1 MAEEKT
7 LAQGAEESAENAGA
21 APQKPAEPR
30 AESSAVEA
38 SGGEPKTTAQGDG
51 DVKPSGPG
59 KEETKTLA
67 QGTGEAKPDSESEA
81 AKKARKKRKRQIREI
96 KTFFLRLVAMIIMLY
111 VLFGVV
117 FGVRPMSNDDMKPRI
132 SAGDLLLYYRLEN
145 RYVANDVVV
154 FEKDGATYV
163 GRIVAQ
169 GGDTVEITDNAS
181 LVVNGSSV
189 VENDIYYSTPKYD
202 TDVSYPLTLASDEYF
217 LLCDYRTGAK
227 DSRAFGPVKR
237 SEFKGKVITVLR
249 RSSL

>member
-7 LAQGAEESAENAGA
+7 LAQGAGEPAENAGA
-21 APQKPAEPR
+21 APQKPGEPQT
-30 AESSAVEA
+30 ESNAVEA

-51 DVKPSGPG
+51 DVKPSGLG

-67 QGTGEAKPDSESEA
+67 QGGDHESEA

-96 KTFFLRLVAMIIMLY
+96 KSFLLRLVAMIIMLY

-202 TDVSYPLTLASDEYF
+202 TDAVTYPLTLASDEYF

>member
-7 LAQGAEESAENAGA
+7 LEQGAEK
-21 APQKPAEPR
+21 AP
-30 AESSAVEA
+30 
-38 SGGEPKTTAQGDG
+38 
-51 DVKPSGPG
+51 
-59 KEETKTLA
+59 
-67 QGTGEAKPDSESEA
+67 EAKAKSEE

-96 KTFFLRLVAMIIMLY
+96 KSFFLRLAAMIIMLY

-117 FGVRPMSNDDMKPRI
+117 FGVRAMPNDDMKPRI

-154 FEKDGATYV
+154 FEKDGKTYT
-163 GRIVAQ
+163 GRIIAQ

-181 LVVNGSSV
+181 LVVNNSSV

-202 TDVSYPLTLASDEYF
+202 TDISYPLTLAADEYF
-217 LLCDYRTGAK
+217 ILCDYRTGAK
-227 DSRAFGPVKR
+227 DSRAFGAVKR

-249 RSSL
+249 RSGL

>member
-1 MAEEKT
+1 MAEKKT
-7 LAQGAEESAENAGA
+7 LKQGTGEPAAQAAGDV
-21 APQKPAEPR
+21 PEKPELQLT
-30 AESSAVEA
+30 ESSAAE
-38 SGGEPKTTAQGDG
+38 

-59 KEETKTLA
+59 EEPKTLA
-67 QGTGEAKPDSESEA
+67 EGAEKAPETQAESEE

-96 KTFFLRLVAMIIMLY
+96 KSFFLRLAAMIIMLY

-117 FGVRPMSNDDMKPRI
+117 FGVRAMPNDDMKPRI

-154 FEKDGATYV
+154 FEKDGKTYT
-163 GRIVAQ
+163 GRIIAQ

-181 LVVNGSSV
+181 LVVNNSSV

-202 TDVSYPLTLASDEYF
+202 TDISYPLTLAADEYF
-217 LLCDYRTGAK
+217 ILCDYRTGAK
-227 DSRAFGPVKR
+227 DSRAFGAVKR

-249 RSSL
+249 RSGL

>member
-7 LAQGAEESAENAGA
+7 LAQGAGEPAENAGA
-21 APQKPAEPR
+21 APQKSGEPQT
-30 AESSAVEA
+30 ESSA
-38 SGGEPKTTAQGDG
+38 AQE
-51 DVKPSGPG
+51 VKPSGPG

-67 QGTGEAKPDSESEA
+67 QGVDSESEA

-96 KTFFLRLVAMIIMLY
+96 KSFFLRLVAMIIMLY